1 MTAGRVLTIC
11 PSRDRPGP
19 LKRLIESFLRTS
31 THAELVVV
39 IDEDQTELYGNPVSG
54 GRVRYVVQSPAKSG
68 PIICYNS
75 IWSSTPA
82 EVYGALLDDCE
93 FLTDGWDDYCLEAR
107 DRFPGK
113 VGLISPWSNVKDPN
127 GVVTDE
133 MDYVQFMFITR
144 EWGGALGYFAY
155 PKCIHY
161 CWDTVLEVLA
171 DSTCI
176 ERVPREK
183 FSICHHSLLSES
195 TRLHLPHDTYEA
207 VLFMATQRR
216 QAIARLRKAMAR

>member
-1 MTAGRVLTIC
+1 MSGRVLTIC

-19 LKRLIESFLRTS
+19 LKRLIASFLKTS
-31 THAELVVV
+31 THARLVVV
-39 IDEDQTELYGNPVSG
+39 IDSDQTEMYSERDYGERVSF
-54 GRVRYVVQSPAKSG
+54 VVKDPPKAG
-68 PIICYNS
+68 PIACYNA

-93 FLTDGWDDYCLEAR
+93 FETEGWDDYCLEAR
-107 DRFPGK
+107 ERFPGR
-113 VGLISPWSNVKDPN
+113 VGLISPWTNVKDPS
-127 GVVTDE
+127 GVVTEE

-171 DSTCI
+171 DSTSI
-176 ERVPREK
+176 ERVHKDK
-183 FSICHHSLLSES
+183 FTISHHSLLSES
-195 TRLHLPHDTYEA
+195 TKLNLPNDTYEA
-207 VLFMATQRR
+207 ILFMATQRR
-216 QAIARLRKAMAR
+216 QAIARLKKAMAR

>member
-1 MTAGRVLTIC
+1 MSGRVLTIC

-19 LKRLIESFLRTS
+19 LKRLIASFLKTS
-31 THAELVVV
+31 THAKLVVV
-39 IDEDQTELYGNPVSG
+39 IDSDQQEMYSERDYGERVSF
-54 GRVRYVVQSPAKSG
+54 VVKDPPKAG
-68 PIICYNS
+68 PISCYNAV
-75 IWSSTPA
+75 WSSTPA

-93 FLTDGWDDYCLEAR
+93 FETYGWDDYCLEAR

-113 VGLISPWSNVKDPN
+113 VGLISPWTNVKDPS
-127 GVVTDE
+127 GVVTEE

-171 DSTCI
+171 DSTSI
-176 ERVPREK
+176 ERVPKEK
-183 FSICHHSLLSES
+183 FTISHHSLLSES
-195 TRLHLPHDTYEA
+195 TRLNLPHDTYEA
-207 VLFMATQRR
+207 IMFMATQRR
-216 QAIARLRKAMAR
+216 QAIARLKKAMAR

>member
-1 MTAGRVLTIC
+1 MSEGRVLTIC

-19 LKRLIESFLRTS
+19 LKRMITSFLKTS
-31 THAELVVV
+31 THARLVVV
-39 IDEDQTELYGNPVSG
+39 IDEDQTEMYSERDYGERVSF
-54 GRVRYVVQSPAKSG
+54 VVKSPPKAG
-68 PIICYNS
+68 PISCYNA
-75 IWSSTPA
+75 IWSAHPA

-93 FLTDGWDDYCLEAR
+93 FETEGWDDYCLEAR
-107 DRFPGK
+107 ERFPGK
-113 VGLISPWSNVKDPN
+113 VGLISPWTNVKDPN
-127 GVVTDE
+127 GVVTEE

-171 DSTCI
+171 DSTSI
-176 ERVPREK
+176 ERVTKEK
-183 FSICHHSLLSES
+183 FTISHHSLLSES
-195 TRLHLPHDTYEA
+195 TRLLLPHDTYEA
-207 VLFMATQRR
+207 IMFMATQRR

>member
-1 MTAGRVLTIC
+1 MSEGRVLTIC

-19 LKRLIESFLRTS
+19 LKRLIASFLRTS
-31 THAELVVV
+31 THARLVVV
-39 IDEDQTELYGNPVSG
+39 IDEDQTEMYSERDYG
-54 GRVRYVVQSPAKSG
+54 GRVSFVVKSPAKAG
-68 PIICYNS
+68 PIACYNA
-75 IWSSTPA
+75 IWSANPA

-93 FLTDGWDDYCLEAR
+93 FETEGWDDYCLESR

-113 VGLISPWSNVKDPN
+113 VGLISPWTNVKDPN
-127 GVVTDE
+127 GVVTEE

-171 DSTCI
+171 DSTSI
-176 ERVPREK
+176 DRVPKEK
-183 FSICHHSLLSES
+183 FTISHHSLLSES
-195 TRLHLPHDTYEA
+195 TRLLLPHDTYEA
-207 VLFMATQRR
+207 ILFMATQRR
-216 QAIARLRKAMAR
+216 QAIARIKKAMAR